1 MERDPR
7 TVAVLLG
14 RGVAVLE
21 AAVPARV
28 FSAVTSTRHGYE
40 VLPIAAEA
48 RPLVSTAGLVLDP
61 PHDLDAA
68 DRAGLL
74 VVPGWRE
81 DDPPPD
87 PPLLAA
93 LRRAHAE
100 GATVAGLCLGAFVLA
115 EAGLLDG
122 LAATTH
128 WSATDR
134 LAQRYPRVSVLPDT
148 LYVDE
153 GRILTSAG
161 SAASIDACLH
171 LVRRRHGAA
180 VASAV
185 ARELVVGTH
194 RPGGDPQAVEQAV
207 TDEGVGPGIPD
218 AVAHALAHLDDPDL
232 DVDALA
238 AVACL
243 SRRSFDRHFRR
254 TTGVSVTKW
263 LLRQRVHR
271 AARLLEETDLP
282 VDAVARRVGM
292 ASAAVLRP
300 HFRAELE
307 VTPTQW
313 RARYRS
319 SGETARA
326 DGARIP
332 GQWGIDPERS
342 GEAIQTAV
350 SP

>member
-1 MERDPR
+1 MARDPR

-28 FSAVTSTRHGYE
+28 FTAVTSSRHGYE
-40 VLPIAAEA
+40 VLPIAAEP
-48 RPLVSTAGLVLDP
+48 RPIVSTAGLVLDP

-68 DRAGLL
+68 ARAGTL

-81 DDPPPD
+81 GGDPPAPD
-87 PPLLAA
+87 LLEA
-93 LRRAHAE
+93 LRAAHAE

-122 LAATTH
+122 LSATTH
-128 WSATDR
+128 WSAAAA
-134 LAQRYPRVSVLPDT
+134 LAARYPRVSVLPDT

-153 GRILTSAG
+153 GRVLTSAG

-185 ARELVVGTH
+185 ARELVVGAH
-194 RPGGDPQAVEQAV
+194 RPGGDPQALDAPVA
-207 TDEGVGPGIPD
+207 DDSPGGAGSGIPA
-218 AVAHALAHLDDPDL
+218 AVAHALAHLDDPGL

-238 AVACL
+238 AVACV

-254 TTGVSVTKW
+254 TTGVSATRW

-300 HFRAELE
+300 HFRAELDAA
-307 VTPTQW
+307 PAQW
-313 RARYRS
+313 RERH
-319 SGETARA
+319 RA
-326 DGARIP
+326 GGPQAPED
-332 GQWGIDPERS
+332 QWGSEPDRS